1 MRRRPPMD
9 DNERKG
15 VGMKTTTKTEIKP
28 NATVKAYIQLVVVV
42 VLISFPKL
50 VVAMK
55 NIIHFYE

>member
-1 MRRRPPMD
+1 MD

-15 VGMKTTTKTEIKP
+15 VGMKRTTKTEMMP
-28 NATVKAYIQLVVVV
+28 NPTVKAYIQLVV

-50 VVAMK
+50 VVAIK

>member
-1 MRRRPPMD
+1 MD

-28 NATVKAYIQLVVVV
+28 NVQLVVV
-42 VLISFPKL
+42 VLISFSKL
-50 VVAMK
+50 VVAIK